1 MSRSDLLGPD
11 PQRMAREVRLVA
23 SDLDGTL
30 IGHDFRFRPRTQEA
44 LRRLEEAGI
53 PIIFVTGRPWRWL
66 DPLRDL
72 HELGKSVA
80 PRAGRGDQTPIGAVI
95 CSNGA
100 LVYDLAQEAVVSSR
114 TLSAQTALEV
124 HERLHRLFPQAVFSA
139 ETLRGVAA
147 EPGWLAGDRTRIS
160 GARIGPL
167 PQVLEPDDRVVKLL
181 ARLSGADPQ
190 QFVAAVSEEVS
201 DLVSVTHS
209 VAQDP
214 LAEIART
221 GLSKAEALAEHCRQR
236 GIGAHEVLAF
246 GDMPND
252 LRMLQ
257 WAGYGYALSSGDP
270 AIVAAVERTA
280 PGFDDDGV
288 AQVIEQLLA
297 VRAGL

>member
-1 MSRSDLLGPD
+1 MSPVDLLGPD

-30 IGHDFRFRPRTQEA
+30 IGADFRFRPRTREA
-44 LRRLEEAGI
+44 LIALEEAGI
-53 PIIFVTGRPWRWL
+53 PVIFVTGRPWRWL
-66 DPLRDL
+66 HPLRDL
-72 HELGKSVA
+72 HRPGDSIA
-80 PRAGRGDQTPIGAVI
+80 PRAGGCGQAPIEAVI

-100 LVYDLAQEAVVSSR
+100 LVYDLARESVVSST

-124 HERLHRLFPQAVFSA
+124 RARLRPLFPEAVLSA

-147 EPGWLAGDRTRIS
+147 EPGWLADDRTRIR
-160 GARIGPL
+160 GARIGAL
-167 PQVLEPDDRVVKLL
+167 DEVLEPDDRVVKLL
-181 ARLSGADPQ
+181 VRLRGADPQ
-190 QFVAAVSEEVS
+190 RFVAAVSTEVS

-209 VAQDP
+209 VPEEP
-214 LAEIART
+214 LAELACT

-246 GDMPND
+246 GDMSND

-270 AIVAAVERTA
+270 AVVAAVERTA

-297 VRAGL
+297 LRAGR

>member
-1 MSRSDLLGPD
+1 MSRSNLLGPD

-30 IGHDFRFRPRTQEA
+30 IDHDFRFRARTREA

-66 DPLRDL
+66 DPLREL
-72 HELGKSVA
+72 HELGKSIA
-80 PRAGRGDQTPIGAVI
+80 PRADREDQAPIGAVI

-100 LVYDLAQEAVVSSR
+100 LVYDLGQEKVVSSR

-124 HERLHRLFPQAVFSA
+124 HARLSRLFPEAVFSA

-147 EPGWLAGDRTRIS
+147 EPGWLADDRTRTR

-167 PQVLEPDDRVVKLL
+167 PRVLESDDRVVKLL
-181 ARLSGADPQ
+181 VRLRGADPQ
-190 QFVAAVSEEVS
+190 RFLAAVSAEVS

-214 LAEIART
+214 LAEMART
-221 GLSKAEALAEHCRQR
+221 GLSKAEALAEHCQQL

-270 AIVAAVERTA
+270 AVVAAVERTA
-280 PGFDDDGV
+280 PSFQDDGV

-297 VRAGL
+297 VRAGP